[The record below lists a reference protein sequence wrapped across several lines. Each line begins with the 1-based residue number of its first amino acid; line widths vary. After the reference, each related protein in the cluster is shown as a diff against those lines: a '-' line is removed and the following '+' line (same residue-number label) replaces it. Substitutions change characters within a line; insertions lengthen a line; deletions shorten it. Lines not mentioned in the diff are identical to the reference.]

1 MPVAIRIIPQL
12 LCRGSQLV
20 KGKRFNAWRSVGIA
34 AQAVRIH
41 QMRGVD
47 ELVLVDIGATAGN
60 RGPDLEM
67 VRSLAEVC
75 FSPLSVG
82 GGVKSADDVRAL
94 IHNGADKVIIGAA
107 CHENPDMV
115 KAVCDGFGSSTIVG
129 AIDVSGGMVQ
139 VRNGTKDTG
148 RDPVDY
154 AKNLQEIGAGE
165 ILLTSIDREGM
176 MEGYDLELIEKVS
189 SAVRMP
195 VVASG
200 GAGNYQHMYEAI
212 QVGASAVS
220 AGAMFQ
226 FTSQTPRGAAE
237 YLAQKGVE
245 VRL

>member
-12 LCRGSQLV
+12 LCRGRKLI
-20 KGKRFNAWRSVGIA
+20 KGQRFQSWRSVGMA

-47 ELVLVDIGATAGN
+47 ELVLVDIGATAEG

-82 GGVKSADDVRAL
+82 GGVKSLEDVRAL
-94 IHNGADKVIIGAA
+94 IHNGADKVIIGSA
-107 CHENPDMV
+107 CHADPEMV
-115 KAVCDGFGSSTIVG
+115 KAACDGFGSSTIV
-129 AIDVSGGMVQ
+129 AALDVAGGEVR
-139 VRNGTKDTG
+139 VRNGGHETG

-154 AKNLQEIGAGE
+154 AKDLQAMGVGE
-165 ILLTSIDREGM
+165 ILLTSIDREGVM
-176 MEGYDLELIEKVS
+176 CGYDLELIERVS
-189 SAVRMP
+189 GAVRMP

-200 GAGNYQHMYEAI
+200 GAGSYHHLYEAI
-212 QVGASAVS
+212 QAGASAVS

-226 FTSQTPRGAAE
+226 FTDQTPRGAAE
-237 YLAQKGVE
+237 YLDQRGVE